1 MGNAESSGAKKTIS
15 LEEQM
20 KVAKDTLKQGLREL
34 DREKRSAEREE
45 RKYAMEA
52 KKVEMMSK
60 FYTASVIIYLNK

>member
-20 KVAKDTLKQGLREL
+20 KVAKDPLKQGLREL

-52 KKVEMMSK
+52 KKVEIMSK
-60 FYTASVIIYLNK
+60 FYTASVNTY